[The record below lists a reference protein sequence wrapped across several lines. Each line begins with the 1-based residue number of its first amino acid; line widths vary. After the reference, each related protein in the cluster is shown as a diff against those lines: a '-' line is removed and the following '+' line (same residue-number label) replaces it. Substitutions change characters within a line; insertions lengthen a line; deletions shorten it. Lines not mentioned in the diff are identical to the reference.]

1 MSQTFEEIIAQYLEE
16 NPDQAP
22 KPEVE
27 PIPEG
32 QMSLVDSIINVGE
45 DPEFPNEPE
54 DQFGLPKQLNTIAG
68 LRKKGFDNSRIFK
81 AMELETAE
89 EASLKT
95 SKPDI
100 EGEGKNFIGPVPQKR
115 GGFAK
120 ANEQRKRTAK
130 STNLDV
136 LFYESFFNMPGSGS
150 FEDAV
155 ALRKE
160 YEEMVQEDPI
170 VAEDWL
176 EYVGIAS
183 GGLIGTMGEG
193 MKAGLPYAAAG
204 MTGAAMLGQMGPQAA
219 IPEEAITVPLSGS
232 VGMAVGSTI
241 YWSKQGAGM
250 MMRNMMER
258 GVSPGKAAVL
268 GNIGGIFYGLIEQLQ
283 VSKLIPKS
291 MQQKANKIVT
301 KKITESIGK
310 WGKEYGED
318 WLTQIGQEEL
328 QLVTEML
335 TTELGATFEGVETRT
350 WESMV
355 EEAWETAK
363 QTGAGLI
370 PMKGVQG
377 GIDYAVSNNDKI
389 SNVVSGLMATTQ
401 ELESSDIGTSVED
414 QIKTREETLTVQSTA
429 KQISD
434 DPANNFNIVI
444 NEEIETSRLIGED
457 ELKATAYNID
467 LNKIPVA
474 KEDEYGNKFYAV
486 KIKGENDSEGN
497 IELTSGA
504 DRSTIL
510 EETVEAR
517 LKGLQKSK
525 NKEDIA
531 LIAKIEK
538 WFGSVRKKASE
549 MGLELRFD
557 EGDIGNIELFS
568 DAIVYTLGGF
578 SGLSKEFQDAIYIP
592 EDISSEFIAKFG
604 KMSDGTN
611 VFDILKGSE
620 KGIQA
625 NQEFAQAVDED
636 ILSQTDLDQE
646 NIRPPPSKPP
656 IKSVLQK
663 KKKKSV
669 VQEIAEVT
677 TEDSNNSS
685 IKSYTTFSVDGG
697 KIVIGEL
704 SAEDTKPF
712 IYEIK
717 VDESKRRRGIGSSLL
732 QQAIDMFG
740 SSLVG
745 QASND
750 AAVDM
755 NYKLGMRAYDK
766 SGKELTLAQTKK
778 KRKEDSS
785 VMMEVNKGDDSSYQL
800 EPDVL
805 ETPAFKK
812 WFGDSKAV
820 DENNQPLVVY
830 HGTTEDF
837 DTFRTEDGAFFSD
850 DSKSVG
856 ESLEL
861 YTLSDTPN
869 IGQNVKP
876 VYLSIENPKVY
887 TTDEEY
893 ESFVQNRSQ
902 SFSDN
907 KEKLISEGYD
917 GIIYKPEEP
926 SMGQKTTENY
936 YVAFEPNQ
944 IKSAI
949 GNKGTFDPGD
959 ARITYQLE
967 PDVVDR
973 AVKMYPDVMA
983 PKKDGKPGDKAG
995 RLNRLLGRLKTR
1007 KTKKNPIQK
1016 DIPLE
1021 KMIGVPKNK
1030 KAKKIELTNGGVVWI
1045 GAEKT
1050 ADQWL
1055 EQVNS
1060 ILTEEEQTTASNW
1073 YEEAYPVFI
1082 EKFGEE
1088 DALPNMVAWL
1098 MGNVNASPQQALS
1111 NLYLGAEQLRSELA
1125 SVKSAGLP
1133 GAATN
1138 VRKLLTGE
1146 RTTEGAGVKLY
1157 DFLDS
1162 ALGKS
1167 TRTIMQDDPEGGGP
1181 VADDRHT
1188 NRDLGFVDSTLKN
1201 LLYKL
1206 AKIPEQ
1212 VRSIKIDQKA
1222 TYKNVRDDQRNKK
1235 YPKGKLV
1242 RNEDGTIKK
1251 KRTVPGPNETQYEWG
1266 VRKFNVLS
1274 KELNESGYMGGN
1286 LKTYQHQAIGWT
1298 AIAKMLG
1305 TSEGM
1310 SIPESFSN
1318 QEPTLA
1324 FELKFG
1330 TNTPYATKYGDAYSS
1345 LSLDEQVDLTKK
1357 VMKDVIPGL
1366 AKDIGI
1372 NVKSINTDI
1381 IGGWGDDVNAN
1392 GTIGV
1397 QGSDQAIRGL
1407 ANSLGILF
1415 QQDAIG
1421 IIKLGNV
1428 YDGMGLAFSH
1438 PDLADRALLERA
1450 YKIIREETG
1459 DLAPGFYYE
1468 ELTSPKNNL
1477 TQTPSLIIGTDAKM
1491 SQYKEYENEIQIA
1504 QERIRDELDIDLT
1517 FNLFGNKYEQQE
1529 NNWSKNPKGEKYRDS
1544 ISGQFSKSFS
1554 KRLDDYH
1561 GKKVESI
1568 LEEQFGKQQDQQRKS
1583 RQLVPDFDY
1592 AAEVQAAEENRNLE
1606 LSNQNKTSWIRK
1618 RLFDKLDPVLRWQ
1631 KDVQDQFLNGNRI
1644 RQHHDVALAS
1654 EMYIG
1659 KVSEKL
1665 KDFNKLIIG
1674 DNPNSFVSRL
1684 RNELGISLEDFATY
1698 LHALHADE
1706 RNDKMGED
1714 GLSGMSKQAAREL
1727 KAKMNADYGLKNL
1740 NKFVKEFRRDVVN
1753 ASLDLRLETGLI
1765 SQEDYD
1771 NLKSTYKNY
1780 VPLFRIFENDES
1792 IIDESKKGPMSFNV
1806 KGKEFRRA
1814 KGSKRAVKN
1823 PFVSA
1828 LEQYHE
1834 AVIRSEK
1841 NLVNKRLLDLVE
1853 SYPSDSYEVKG
1864 IPHKPVYDQDGEI
1877 DYYVPIEGR
1886 DSNGEPIKDKNV
1898 INVKIDGKVKQIIF
1912 KGENGQR
1919 IASAML
1925 DMGRTKGIRALYQ
1938 FNNYL
1943 RYVNT
1948 IANPEFMVTNFV
1960 RDIQTAGINIS
1971 AEQGNQVM
1979 LQALTPRNLKNAW
1992 KSVYNAVQNDDAN
2005 SEWGQL
2011 YEKLRLAGG
2020 KTGFFDYER
2029 LEDKVQALEKDLKR
2043 VEKSGRGIKQAGK
2056 SIFNFVENV
2065 NEATESAVRLT
2076 LFKAMLDHG
2085 YSTEEAASGAKN
2097 VTINFNRKGE
2107 WGQVLN
2113 SLYLFANAGL
2123 QGSYRIF
2130 GVVKNSRK
2138 AQGAVATLAALGAT
2152 EAILNNMADDDDEYD
2167 KLGNW
2172 EKDNNFIIRYGEGDK
2187 FFKLRLPY
2195 GYNMFKVAGNI
2206 AGDIAWRQMSG
2217 EAVEMDK
2224 QMARFLEAFN
2234 SAFNPIG
2241 GGDLTQTLSPTATDW
2256 MVQLSSNKAFHGGP
2270 LKPEQVYGPKKAEIE
2285 NAWERTPGIYKDMT
2299 QWWFQATGGHIRYNA
2314 DGSIKHAVRGPLG
2327 AYGDVSPEFVEF
2339 WVDYLGGGLGKSVMR
2354 TVSTAKGVVNHDS
2367 DWTKAPFLR
2376 QFYGKFDSKSEAR
2389 ILYEY
2394 ERNMGRKLYTE
2405 KEAIK
2410 YYNYLEDY
2418 FYKGNLTTKEKNQRY
2433 KRFVKAQNALILA
2446 KQ

>member
-1 MSQTFEEIIAQYLEE
+1 MSQTFEEIIAEYLEE

-22 KPEVE
+22 KPEVK
-27 PIPEG
+27 PIPENE
-32 QMSLVDSIINVGE
+32 MSLVDSIINVGE

-89 EASLKT
+89 EASTQT

-136 LFYESFFNMPGSGS
+136 LFYESFFNFPGSGS

-155 ALRKE
+155 ALRQE

-176 EYVGIAS
+176 EYVGVAS

-219 IPEEAITVPLSGS
+219 IPEELVTVPLSGS
-232 VGMAVGSTI
+232 LGMAVGSTI
-241 YWSKQGAGM
+241 FWSKQGAGM

-258 GVSPGKAAVL
+258 GVSPGKAALL
-268 GNIGGIFYGLIEQLQ
+268 GNVGGIFYGLIEQLQ
-283 VSKLIPKS
+283 VSKLIPKT

-377 GIDYAVSNNDKI
+377 GIDFAVSNNDKI

-434 DPANNFNIVI
+434 DPANDFNIVI
-444 NEEIETSRLIGED
+444 NEDAETSRLVGED
-457 ELKATAYNID
+457 EMRATAYNID

-525 NKEDIA
+525 NEEDIA
-531 LIAKIEK
+531 LVAKIEK

-592 EDISSEFIAKFG
+592 EDISSEFIEKLG

-611 VFDILKGSE
+611 VFELLKGSE
-620 KGIQA
+620 KGIVA
-625 NQEFAQAVDED
+625 NKEFAQAVDED

-646 NIRPPPSKPP
+646 NVRPPPSKPP

-669 VQEIAEVT
+669 VQEKAEVT
-677 TEDSNNSS
+677 SEESNNSS
-685 IKSYTTFSVDGG
+685 IKRYTTFSVDGG

-740 SSLVG
+740 PSLVG

-766 SGKELTLAQTKK
+766 SGKELTLAKTKK

-785 VMMEVNKGDDSSYQL
+785 VMMVANKEDDSSYQL
-800 EPDVL
+800 EPAVV
-805 ETPAFKK
+805 E
-812 WFGDSKAV
+812 KAI
-820 DENNQPLVVY
+820 
-830 HGTTEDF
+830 
-837 DTFRTEDGAFFSD
+837 
-850 DSKSVG
+850 
-856 ESLEL
+856 SL
-861 YTLSDTPN
+861 
-869 IGQNVKP
+869 
-876 VYLSIENPKVY
+876 
-887 TTDEEY
+887 
-893 ESFVQNRSQ
+893 
-902 SFSDN
+902 
-907 KEKLISEGYD
+907 
-917 GIIYKPEEP
+917 
-926 SMGQKTTENY
+926 
-936 YVAFEPNQ
+936 
-944 IKSAI
+944 
-949 GNKGTFDPGD
+949 
-959 ARITYQLE
+959 
-967 PDVVDR
+967 
-973 AVKMYPDVMA
+973 YPDVMGLN
-983 PKKDGKPGDKAG
+983 KKGKLTPKAG
-995 RLNRLLGRLKTR
+995 RLDRFLGRI
-1007 KTKKNPIQK
+1007 KTKITKANPIQK
-1016 DIPLE
+1016 DIPID
-1021 KMIGVPKNK
+1021 KMIGKPKNK
-1030 KAKKIELTNGGVVWI
+1030 TAKKIKLKNGGVVWI

-1050 ADQWL
+1050 TEQWL

-1060 ILTEEEQTTASNW
+1060 ILTEEEQIAASNW
-1073 YEEAYPVFI
+1073 YEEGYPIFV

-1088 DALPNMVAWL
+1088 KAIPNMVAWL
-1098 MGNVNASPQQALS
+1098 MGNVNASPQQSLS

-1133 GAATN
+1133 GAAKN
-1138 VRKLLTGE
+1138 VELLLSGQG
-1146 RTTEGAGVKLY
+1146 TTEGAGVKLY

-1162 ALGKS
+1162 ALGKE
-1167 TRTIMQDDPEGGGP
+1167 TRTIMKDDPRAGGP
-1181 VADDRHT
+1181 FADDRHS

-1201 LLYKL
+1201 ELLKQ
-1206 AKIPEQ
+1206 AINPRD
-1212 VRSIKIDQKA
+1212 VWSIKIDQK
-1222 TYKNVRDDQRNKK
+1222 TSYTDVIDEKTGKPKYKIYYETDAEGNKVK
-1235 YPKGKLV
+1235 RRKKMKKGS
-1242 RNEDGTIKK
+1242 T
-1251 KRTVPGPNETQYEWG
+1251 PGPTETQYEWA
-1266 VRKFNVLS
+1266 VRKFQTIS
-1274 KELNESGYMGGN
+1274 KELNEMKYLGGN
-1286 LKTYQHQAIGWT
+1286 KSTFNHQAVGWT

-1310 SIPESFSN
+1310 SIPNSFKN
-1318 QEPTLA
+1318 QEPTVA

-1330 TNTPYATKYGDAYSS
+1330 ENTPMATKYGSAYND
-1345 LSLDEQVDLTKK
+1345 LSLDEQVALTKK
-1357 VMKDVIPGL
+1357 MVLDVIPEI

-1372 NVKSINTDI
+1372 IVENINTDVV
-1381 IGGWGDDVNAN
+1381 GGWKGVVSANA
-1392 GTIGV
+1392 TMSV
-1397 QGSDQAIRGL
+1397 RGSDQAIKGL
-1407 ANSLGILF
+1407 ADAIGLMF
-1415 QQDAIG
+1415 QQDEVAIV
-1421 IIKLGNV
+1421 KLSDAYTGL
-1428 YDGMGLAFSH
+1428 GLAFSH
-1438 PDLADRALLERA
+1438 DDLADKNIMEMV
-1450 YKIIREETG
+1450 YKILYEES
-1459 DLAPGFYYE
+1459 DNDFAPGFFYE
-1468 ELTSPKNNL
+1468 ELTHPENGLN
-1477 TQTPSLIIGTDAKM
+1477 QTPSIIVGSFIEQDQYSDYEDALETAM
-1491 SQYKEYENEIQIA
+1491 
-1504 QERIRDELDIDLT
+1504 ERVRNELDIEL
-1517 FNLFGNKYEQQE
+1517 NYNVFGNKYEQKE
-1529 NNWSKNPKGEKYRDS
+1529 NNWSKNPKGETYRDS
-1544 ISGQFSKSFS
+1544 ILESFGKPLL

-1561 GKKVESI
+1561 GKKVERI
-1568 LEEQFGKQQDQQRKS
+1568 LESEFGRQQDQQRKS

-1606 LSNQNKTSWIRK
+1606 LSDQNKTSWIRK

-1665 KDFNKLIIG
+1665 KDFNKTMIG
-1674 DNPNSFVSRL
+1674 DNPDSFVSRL
-1684 RNELGISLEDFATY
+1684 TNNLGISLEEFASY
-1698 LHALHADE
+1698 LHALHATE

-1714 GLSGMSKQAAREL
+1714 GLSGMSRQAAREL
-1727 KAKMNADYGLKNL
+1727 KAEINSKYGLKNL
-1740 NKFVKEFRRDVVN
+1740 NEYVKEFRRDVVN

-1771 NLKSTYKNY
+1771 NLTSTYKNY
-1780 VPLFRIFENDES
+1780 VPLFRIFENEES

-1814 KGSKRAVKN
+1814 KGSQRAVKN

-1841 NLVNKRLLDLVE
+1841 NLVNKRLLNLVE
-1853 SYPSDSYEVKG
+1853 AYPSDSYEVKG

-1877 DYYVPIEGR
+1877 DYYVPVEGR

-1898 INVKIDGKVKQIIF
+1898 INVKVDGKVQQIIF

-1925 DMGRTKGIRALYQ
+1925 DMGRTKGVRALYQ

-1948 IANPEFMVTNFV
+1948 IANPEFMITNFV

-1979 LQALTPRNLKNAW
+1979 LQALSPKNLKNAW
-1992 KSVYNAVQNDDAN
+1992 KSVYNVVQNDDTN

-2011 YEKLRLAGG
+2011 YEKLRKAGG

-2029 LEDKVQALEKDLKR
+2029 IEDKVQALEKDLKR
-2043 VEKSGRGIKQAGK
+2043 VENSGRGIKQAGK

-2123 QGSYRIF
+2123 QGSHRIY

-2138 AQGAVATLAALGAT
+2138 AQGAVATLAALGVT

-2195 GYNMFKVAGNI
+2195 GYNMFKVVGNI
-2206 AGDIAWRQMSG
+2206 AGDIAWKQMNG

-2241 GGDLTQTLSPTATDW
+2241 GGDLVQTLSPTATDW
-2256 MVQLSSNKAFHGGP
+2256 MVQLSQNKAFHGGP

-2285 NAWERTPGIYKDMT
+2285 NAWERTPGVYKDMT
-2299 QWWFQATGGHIRYNA
+2299 QWWFQATGGHIRYEA

-2327 AYGDVSPEFVEF
+2327 AFGDVSPEFVEF

-2354 TVSTAKGVVNHDS
+2354 TVSTAKGVVNRDG

-2376 QFYGKFDSKSEAR
+2376 QFYGKFDKKSEAR
-2389 ILYEY
+2389 ILYEF
-2394 ERNMGRKLYTE
+2394 EKNMGRTLYTE

-2418 FYKGNLTTKEKNQRY
+2418 FYKGNLTAKERQQRY

>member
-22 KPEVE
+22 KPEVK
-27 PIPEG
+27 PIPENE
-32 QMSLVDSIINVGE
+32 MSLVDSIINVGE

-89 EASLKT
+89 EASTQT

-136 LFYESFFNMPGSGS
+136 LFYESFFNFPGSGS

-155 ALRKE
+155 ALRQE
-160 YEEMVQEDPI
+160 YEEMVQEDSI

-176 EYVGIAS
+176 EYVGVAS

-219 IPEEAITVPLSGS
+219 IPEELVTVPLSGS
-232 VGMAVGSTI
+232 LGMAVGSTI
-241 YWSKQGAGM
+241 FWSKQGAGM

-258 GVSPGKAAVL
+258 GVSPGKAALL
-268 GNIGGIFYGLIEQLQ
+268 GNVGGIFYGLIEQLQ
-283 VSKLIPKS
+283 VSKLIPKT

-355 EEAWETAK
+355 AEAWETAK

-389 SNVVSGLMATTQ
+389 SNVVSGIMATTQ

-414 QIKTREETLTVQSTA
+414 QIKTSEERLTVQSTA

-434 DPANNFNIVI
+434 DPANDFNIVI
-444 NEEIETSRLIGED
+444 DEEGESSRLISEE
-457 ELKATAYNID
+457 ELLATAYNID

-497 IELTSGA
+497 IKLTSGA

-525 NKEDIA
+525 NEEDIA
-531 LIAKIEK
+531 LVAKIEK

-592 EDISSEFIAKFG
+592 EDISSEFIEKLG

-611 VFDILKGSE
+611 VFELLKGSE
-620 KGIQA
+620 KGIVA
-625 NQEFAQAVDED
+625 NKEFAQAVDED

-646 NIRPPPSKPP
+646 NVRPPPSKPP
-656 IKSVLQK
+656 IKSILQK

-669 VQEIAEVT
+669 VQEKAEVT
-677 TEDSNNSS
+677 TEEPNNGS
-685 IKSYTTFSVDGG
+685 IKKYTTFSVDGG
-697 KIVIGEL
+697 KIVIGEQ
-704 SAEDTKPF
+704 ADETTRPF
-712 IYEIK
+712 IDEIK

-740 SSLVG
+740 SLVG

-766 SGKELTLAQTKK
+766 SGKELTLAKTKK

-785 VMMEVNKGDDSSYQL
+785 VMMVANKEGDSSYQL
-800 EPDVL
+800 EP
-805 ETPAFKK
+805 AFKK
-812 WFGDSKAV
+812 WFSNSKIV
-820 DENNQPLVVY
+820 DKQGNPLVVY
-830 HGTTEDF
+830 HGTTEKVDF
-837 DTFRTEDGAFFSD
+837 KSFNKFSFFSTMSSD
-850 DSKSVG
+850 AERYTETD
-856 ESLEL
+856 L
-861 YTLSDTPN
+861 YGKDAKPR
-869 IGQNVKP
+869 IIP
-876 VYLSIENPKVY
+876 VYLSIKKPLDLISIGDITKDFQLKSFLDKLSKINKNFSNIKLN
-887 TTDEEY
+887 DMY
-893 ESFVQNRSQ
+893 EGEPTYYALFDFDNYP
-902 SFSDN
+902 N
-907 KEKLISEGYD
+907 KEYDTIHEYAEKLGYD
-917 GIIYKPEEP
+917 GIKLI
-926 SMGQKTTENY
+926 ENGIINY
-936 YVAFEPNQ
+936 QVFEPTQVKSVFNQ
-944 IKSAI
+944 
-949 GNKGTFDPGD
+949 GTFDENN
-959 ARITYQLE
+959 ANISYQLE
-967 PDVVDR
+967 P
-973 AVKMYPDVMA
+973 AVIEKAVGLYPDVMSTKEKA
-983 PKKDGKPGDKAG
+983 ERLRLTLERRDKTPNVG
-995 RLNRLLGRLKTR
+995 RQKNNRVEFELK
-1007 KTKKNPIQK
+1007 
-1016 DIPLE
+1016 
-1021 KMIGVPKNK
+1021 
-1030 KAKKIELTNGGVVWI
+1030 NGGVMILGRDKTPEDWI
-1045 GAEKT
+1045 R
-1050 ADQWL
+1050 
-1055 EQVNS
+1055 QVES
-1060 ILTEEEQTTASNW
+1060 VLDEGEVTKAMNW
-1073 YEEAYPVFI
+1073 YEDAYPAFVD
-1082 EKFGEE
+1082 EFGET
-1088 DALPNMVAWL
+1088 DAVNYMVAWL
-1098 MGNVNASPQQALS
+1098 LGNVQASPQQALS
-1111 NLYLGAEQLRSELA
+1111 NTFLGAEQLSAELP
-1125 SVKSAGLP
+1125 SFKSP
-1133 GAATN
+1133 G
-1138 VRKLLTGE
+1138 TGMVAKNIKDTLQGIQAE
-1146 RTTEGAGVKLY
+1146 KGAGAKLY

-1162 ALGKS
+1162 ALGKE
-1167 TRTIMQDDPEGGGP
+1167 TRTIMQDDPLGLMA
-1181 VADDRHT
+1181 VAIDRHT
-1188 NRDLGFVDSTLKN
+1188 YRDAGFIDGAIRNILMR
-1201 LLYKL
+1201 L
-1206 AKIPEQ
+1206 AKDTER
-1212 VRSIKIDQKA
+1212 V
-1222 TYKNVRDDQRNKK
+1222 
-1235 YPKGKLV
+1235 
-1242 RNEDGTIKK
+1242 
-1251 KRTVPGPNETQYEWG
+1251 KRLRYDSRGSSPSDTQYEYA
-1266 VRKFNVLS
+1266 VQYMNDLTDK
-1274 KELNESGYMGGN
+1274 LNAMGYMGGN
-1286 LKTYQHQAIGWT
+1286 LKPHQVQAIGWT
-1298 AIAKMLG
+1298 AIARMAES
-1305 TSEGM
+1305 SEGQ
-1310 SIPESFSN
+1310 SIPDAIGL
-1318 QEPTLA
+1318 QKPTIA
-1324 FELKFG
+1324 FEVEFG
-1330 TNTPYATKYGDAYSS
+1330 KGSPLETKYGKSFFS
-1345 LSLDEQVDLTKK
+1345 LEKKEQLNLTDKIVK
-1357 VMKDVIPGL
+1357 EVVPEL
-1366 AKDIGI
+1366 AKEMGLKIG
-1372 NVKSINTDI
+1372 SISSK
-1381 IGGWGDDVNAN
+1381 GYGFWGEIDDKKGPAANASMEVR
-1392 GTIGV
+1392 GSS
-1397 QGSDQAIRGL
+1397 QGIKGFMNA
-1407 ANSLGILF
+1407 LGILF
-1415 QQDAIG
+1415 QQDEIG
-1421 IIKLGNV
+1421 LLSKGTNLKGLGLGFEHKDLSNPEMQEAV
-1428 YDGMGLAFSH
+1428 YTILREETRNEITPGATNQIVDGMPTLTVGTFINQDQLGDYADEIASAVERIRTELGLELNLRYGGAKYENTKNDWTKDSKGGQYRNKALQTH
-1438 PDLADRALLERA
+1438 KRVLLERL
-1450 YKIIREETG
+1450 
-1459 DLAPGFYYE
+1459 DNYY
-1468 ELTSPKNNL
+1468 
-1477 TQTPSLIIGTDAKM
+1477 
-1491 SQYKEYENEIQIA
+1491 
-1504 QERIRDELDIDLT
+1504 
-1517 FNLFGNKYEQQE
+1517 
-1529 NNWSKNPKGEKYRDS
+1529 
-1544 ISGQFSKSFS
+1544 
-1554 KRLDDYH
+1554 
-1561 GKKVESI
+1561 GKKVQSLLES
-1568 LEEQFGKQQDQQRKS
+1568 EFGKQQDQQRKS

-1592 AAEVQAAEENRNLE
+1592 AAEVQAAEDNRDLE
-1606 LSNQNKTSWIRK
+1606 LSDQNKSAWIRK
-1618 RLFDKLDPVLRWQ
+1618 RLFDKLDPILRWQ
-1631 KDVQDQFLNGNRI
+1631 KDVQDQFLNGNRV

-1665 KDFNKLIIG
+1665 KDFNKILIG
-1674 DNPNSFVSRL
+1674 DNPDSFVSRL
-1684 RNELGISLEDFATY
+1684 RNEVGINLEDFAKY
-1698 LHALHADE
+1698 LHALHATE

-1714 GLSGMSKQAAREL
+1714 GLSGMSKQAAREF
-1727 KAKMNADYGLKNL
+1727 KAEMNSEYGLKNL
-1740 NKFVKEFRRDVVN
+1740 NKFVKEFRRDVVD
-1753 ASLDLRLETGLI
+1753 AGLKLRLETGLI

-1771 NLKSTYKNY
+1771 NLTSAYKNY
-1780 VPLFRIFENDES
+1780 VPLYRVRDNDENV
-1792 IIDESKKGPMSFNV
+1792 IEESKKGPMQFNI
-1806 KGKEFRRA
+1806 KGKEFRKAR
-1814 KGSKRAVKN
+1814 GSKREVKN

-1841 NLVNKRLLDLVE
+1841 NLVNKRLLALVE
-1853 SYPSDSYEVKG
+1853 SYPSDAYEVKG
-1864 IPHKPVYDQDGEI
+1864 VPHKPIYDQDGEVE
-1877 DYYVPIEGR
+1877 YYVPIEGK
-1886 DSNGEPIKDKNV
+1886 DSNGDPLTDSNV
-1898 INVKIDGKVKQIIF
+1898 VNVKVDGKTQQIIF
-1912 KGENGQR
+1912 KGENGHR
-1919 IASAML
+1919 IARAML

-1979 LQALTPRNLKNAW
+1979 IQALSPKNLKNAW
-1992 KSVYNAVQNDDAN
+1992 KSVYNVVQNDDTS

-2011 YEKLRLAGG
+2011 YEKLRKAGG

-2029 LEDKVQALEKDLKR
+2029 IEDKVQALEKDLKR
-2043 VEKSGRGIKQAGK
+2043 VEKSGRGIKKAGK

-2107 WGQVLN
+2107 MGQVLN

-2123 QGSYRIF
+2123 QGSHRIY
-2130 GVVKNSRK
+2130 GVVKNSKK

-2172 EKDNNFIIRYGEGDK
+2172 EKDNNFIIRYGKGDK

-2206 AGDIAWRQMSG
+2206 AGDIAWRQMNG
-2217 EAVEMDK
+2217 EALEMGK

-2241 GGDLTQTLSPTATDW
+2241 GGDFIQTLSPTSTDW
-2256 MVQLSSNKAFHGGP
+2256 MVQLSQNKAFHGGP

-2285 NAWERTPGIYKDMT
+2285 NAWERTPGVYKDMT
-2299 QWWFQATGGHIRYNA
+2299 QWWFEATGGNIRYNG
-2314 DGSIKHAVRGPLG
+2314 DGSIKHAVRGPMG
-2327 AYGDVSPEFVEF
+2327 RFGDVSPEFVEF

-2354 TVSTAKGVVNHDS
+2354 TVNTAKGIVNHDA

-2376 QFYGKFDSKSEAR
+2376 QFYGKFDTKSEAR
-2389 ILYEY
+2389 ILYEF
-2394 ERNMGRKLYTE
+2394 EKDMGRTIYTE

-2418 FYKGNLTTKEKNQRY
+2418 YYKGNITQKERQLRY
-2433 KRFVKAQNALILA
+2433 RRFVKAQNKAILA